1 MMGVEF
7 FDNDHHFQGNYISL
21 LSTKEVYFDRRDF
34 KVLIDF
40 EKAYCNRY
48 WKMFEK
54 YDTHSREQIQIFNE
68 TSEDYD
74 NQGSLS
80 YHLQQRKA
88 LAKIGIEIPFYIIKN
103 RF

>member
-7 FDNDHHFQGNYISL
+7 FDNDRHFQGNYISL

-34 KVLIDF
+34 KALIDF

-54 YDTHSREQIQIFNE
+54 YDTHSREQIKIFDE
-68 TSEDYD
+68 TSEAV
-74 NQGSLS
+74 S
-80 YHLQQRKA
+80 YTHLDVYKRQVCHRGLKQ
-88 LAKIGIEIPFYIIKN
+88 
-103 RF
+103 